1 MYVHPCLVGVQS
13 VIQLGPNLILLKG
26 SIVQE
31 VFYEADTEM
40 HYSWGIVCVHFH
52 SS

>member
-1 MYVHPCLVGVQS
+1 MHPCPAGVQS
-13 VIQLGPNLILLKG
+13 VIQLGPNLIPLKG

-31 VFYEADTEM
+31 VFYEADSGM
-40 HYSWGIVCVHFH
+40 HYSWGIVCVNFH